1 MKTVVIV
8 SDSHGNRQAIDRL
21 DAVFFFFFYII
32 QCLSQQWSD
41 SI

>member
-21 DAVFFFFFYII
+21 DAVF
-32 QCLSQQWSD
+32 SESD
-41 SI
+41 CVIHLGDTSSDGN